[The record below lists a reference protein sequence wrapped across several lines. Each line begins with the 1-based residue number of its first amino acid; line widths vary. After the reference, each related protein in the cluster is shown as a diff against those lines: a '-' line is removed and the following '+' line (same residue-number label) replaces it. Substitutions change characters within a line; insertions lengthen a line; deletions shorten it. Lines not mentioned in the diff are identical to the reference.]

1 MEDNKP
7 KRGILKSKNNYTLAD
22 NKIKK
27 TVRWDESNIKK
38 TSRPYSRDSDIRYK
52 EPSVYGIADDSSN
65 EDNNKLNTEISTLDP
80 ESFEVKQKTLCTR
93 NSDENLRD
101 SVATKAFELKRKL
114 HYNEYFGVKL
124 LKIFSMMK
132 RKN

>member
-7 KRGILKSKNNYTLAD
+7 KRGILKSGNNYTPTD

-27 TVRWDESNIKK
+27 TVRWDESNIKQ
-38 TSRPYSRDSDIRYK
+38 TSRPYSRDSEIRYK
-52 EPSVYGIADDSSN
+52 GYGIADDSSIN
-65 EDNNKLNTEISTLDP
+65 DNNKLNTEISTLNL

-101 SVATKAFELKRKL
+101 SAATKAFELKRKL

-124 LKIFSMMK
+124 LKIFSMM
-132 RKN
+132 RR